1 MTVTQF
7 MGHIVAFFMAKAT
20 GPSMT
25 QFIVEAAEQWTKI
38 MGIISVSQRQKSI
51 PLKEKDVNISHIS
64 QSTWLVD

>member
-1 MTVTQF
+1 
-7 MGHIVAFFMAKAT
+7 
-20 GPSMT
+20 MT
-25 QFIVEAAEQWTKI
+25 QFIVEAAEQWTQAKI